1 MWRRLVNLFKRKPQ
15 QWELQIPYLADKVTL
30 KKEVVRYPDV
40 HLYRSDRVDVSE
52 FSKDYLIVNLEY
64 SSNSQVRLILTKED
78 IQVLT
83 STLENKTEIGLR
95 SPKRLPL
102 KEAI

>member
-1 MWRRLVNLFKRKPQ
+1 MWSRIKNLFKRKPQ
-15 QWELQIPYLADKVTL
+15 QWELQIPFPIDKITL
-30 KKEVVRYPDV
+30 KTEVATYADV

-52 FSKDYLIVNLEY
+52 FSRDYLIINLEY
-64 SSNSQVRLILTKED
+64 SANSQVRLILTKED
-78 IQVLT
+78 IQALADA
-83 STLENKTEIGLR
+83 LENKTEIGLR